1 MPHTRTRPGT
11 GTTSWVVEHYWPG
24 LTSELFRTLTRRI
37 RRTAAAM
44 ARDGMAVRC
53 RHSTLVPAD
62 EAAYSVVEAASQALV
77 QELYTRAGVR
87 FDRIVTAEEM

>member
-1 MPHTRTRPGT
+1 MRNAPSRPGT
-11 GTTSWVVEHYWPG
+11 RTASWVVEHYWPG
-24 LTSELFRTLTRRI
+24 LTSELFRTLTGRL

-53 RHSTLVPAD
+53 CHSTLVPAD